1 MKTTTE
7 RVDDIPL
14 LIAELEKSELSNLLT
29 QYFPDHGNW
38 EGVNGG
44 KVTVLFLAY
53 ILSCHDH
60 RLSHVEQWA
69 EARIN
74 TLRYCMDCPEL
85 SSKDLTDDKLGTL
98 LDKFSDMEQWSL
110 FEHAHNQ
117 KLINVYNLNTD
128 SEAIRLDAMITQSH
142 RAVGGE
148 FQYGYAK
155 QHRSDLPQLKTMVA
169 TLDSM
174 AMPLYSLTVSGNTAD
189 DVVYWPVI
197 DSLINNLPLRH
208 QLFVGDSKMGSIET
222 RAKIHAKEHYYLLP
236 LSKKQC
242 SPAQLATYVQ
252 TRPDQLENL
261 ETANQDGTTKIKA
274 KAFEVT
280 EVLEYDGF
288 GIPWVERRLIVY
300 SPAYARRQAIALED
314 RLIKAQQELAL
325 LTESKQGRKKIN
337 TLEELQSIIKQVLSK
352 HKCSNLLSVEIKE
365 EVHTKKVRAYL
376 DKPERIDTVSHFK
389 LSVQIKEQEKKKQL
403 DRLGWRAYATN
414 APVDRLPLIQAV
426 ECYRNEYKI
435 EHKFDEL
442 LNKITVLMPVLLQ
455 KPNRIK
461 ALICLLLLALKFVS
475 LLQYQVRNELANTN
489 QKLKEL
495 YPGNPGRATDKPTT
509 NMLLKAFE
517 NTTLVI
523 ASVENKIYVNLKDL
537 KPIQLKI
544 LELLK
549 ISPETYLGLNEL
561 IFSNYDFGE
570 T

>member
-7 RVDDIPL
+7 RVDNIPL
-14 LIAELEKSELSNLLT
+14 LIAEFEKSDLSNLLG
-29 QYFPDHGNW
+29 QYFPNHGNW
-38 EGVNGG
+38 QGIKGG
-44 KVTVLFLAY
+44 KVAVLFLTY
-53 ILSCHDH
+53 ILSCNDH

-69 EARIN
+69 ADRIN
-74 TLRYCMDCPEL
+74 TLRYGMNEPAL
-85 SSKDLTDDKLGTL
+85 SSKDLTDDKLGAL
-98 LDKFSDMEQWSL
+98 LDNFSDMEQWSL
-110 FEHAHNQ
+110 FEHAHNR

-142 RAVGGE
+142 RAAEGD

-169 TLDSM
+169 TLDPM

-189 DVVYWPVI
+189 DVLYWPVI
-197 DSLINNLPLRH
+197 ESLINNLPLRN

-222 RAKIHAKEHYYLLP
+222 RAKIHAKDHYYLVP

-242 SPAQLATYVQ
+242 SPEQLATYVQ
-252 TRPDQLENL
+252 AQPAQLEIL
-261 ETANQDGTTKIKA
+261 ERTNKDGSKKIKA

-280 EVLEYDGF
+280 ELIELEGTGF
-288 GIPWVERRLIVY
+288 PWSERRIIVY
-300 SPAYARRQAIALED
+300 SPAYAKRQQIALED
-314 RLIKAQQELAL
+314 RLIKAQTAL
-325 LTESKQGRKKIN
+325 TLLLESKQGRKKIK
-337 TLEELQSIIKQVLSK
+337 TREELQLSIKQVLSK
-352 HKCSNLLSVEIKE
+352 HKCQHLLSVEIKE
-365 EVHTKKVRAYL
+365 EVQTKKVRAYL
-376 DKPERIDTVSHFK
+376 DKPERIDTFTHFN
-389 LSVQIKEQEKKKQL
+389 LIIEVNEQEKKKQL
-403 DRLGWRAYATN
+403 DQLGWRAYATN
-414 APVDRLPLIQAV
+414 APVERLSLIQAV

-442 LNKITVLMPVLLQ
+442 LNKITVLMPVLLH

-461 ALICLLLLALKFVS
+461 ALICLLLLALKYVS
-475 LLQYQVRNELANTN
+475 LLQYQVREELANTK

-523 ASVENKIYVNLKDL
+523 ASVENKIYVHLRGL

-549 ISPETYLGLNEL
+549 MPSETYLGLNEL
-561 IFSNYDFGE
+561 VFSSYDFGE

>member
-14 LIAELEKSELSNLLT
+14 LIAEFEKSELSSLFT
-29 QYFPDHGNW
+29 EYFPDHGNW
-38 EGVNGG
+38 QGIEGG
-44 KVTVLFLAY
+44 KVAVLFLAY
-53 ILSCHDH
+53 ILSTNDH

-69 EARIN
+69 ADRIN
-74 TLRYCMDCPEL
+74 TLRYCMNEPDL
-85 SSKDLTDDKLGTL
+85 TSKDLTDDKLGAL
-98 LDKFSDMEQWSL
+98 LDNFSDMEQWTL
-110 FEHAHNQ
+110 FEHAHNR
-117 KLINVYNLNTD
+117 KLINVYNLATD

-142 RAVGGE
+142 RAVEGE

-169 TLDSM
+169 TLDPM

-189 DVVYWPVI
+189 DVLYWPVI

-208 QLFVGDSKMGSIET
+208 QLFVGDAKMGSIET
-222 RAKIHAKEHYYLLP
+222 RAKIHAKDHYYLLP

-242 SPAQLATYVQ
+242 SPEQLATYVQ
-252 TRPDQLENL
+252 ARPDKLENL

-274 KAFEVT
+274 KAFEIAELVNW
-280 EVLEYDGF
+280 EDI
-288 GIPWVERRLIVY
+288 GIPWSERRIIVY
-300 SPAYARRQAIALED
+300 SPAYAKRQRIAVED
-314 RLIKAQQELAL
+314 RLIKAQNELAV
-325 LTESKQGRKKIN
+325 LTESKQGRKKIE
-337 TLEELQSIIKQVLSK
+337 TQEELQLTIKQVLSK
-352 HKCSNLLSVEIKE
+352 HKCKHLLSVEIE
-365 EVHTKKVRAYL
+365 EEIQTKKVRAYL
-376 DKPERIDTVSHFK
+376 NKPERINTIKHFK
-389 LSVQIKEQEKKKQL
+389 LSIQVNEQEKQKQL
-403 DRLGWRAYATN
+403 DQLGWRAYATN
-414 APVDRLPLIQAV
+414 APVERLPLIQAV

-442 LNKITVLMPVLLQ
+442 LNKITVLMPVLLH

-475 LLQYQVRNELANTN
+475 LLQYQVRNELTDTN

-523 ASVENKIYVNLKDL
+523 ASVGNKIYVNLKEL
-537 KPIQLKI
+537 KPIQVKI

-549 ISPETYLGLNEL
+549 IPPETYLGLNKL
-561 IFSNYDFGE
+561 VFSDFDFGE